1 MAKKVDQPKAPER
14 IAPTA
19 TEISVARNGFL
30 KPYAVCFQHL
40 PDNIAREPLGM
51 FAGVMAINDRSEHS
65 AYIVNFVSSIAKK
78 EYYGNSKRNAI
89 ESFEASLHKVNI
101 GLSEIAKEGNTEWIG
116 EFDAAICVVERNNLH
131 FSVAGNA
138 KVLLFR
144 DQRLSDI
151 SEGLSDSG
159 DQHPIKT
166 FTDVASGKIS
176 PGDRILVTTPGILSI
191 LPESELERSAN
202 RLPEDQFEQFLQ
214 TATINRLDLS
224 ASVLITIG
232 AVAEYERKP
241 APKRTL
247 ATVDSVPNAW
257 SHAVFESAKQ
267 LGSSVSDSL
276 RLQEKE
282 TGTPSAISERIDDK
296 TGHIYITGESPK
308 ESPNETWEHFRF
320 LLEEASTALRH
331 TSARLFRWAC
341 SLATIGLRNVHAS
354 AKRIASKTA
363 EKVRVQKRESSVS
376 QTIPKTI
383 IESPSDEETREREDT
398 PPLESVPSTREESGI
413 QAILASIVRLL
424 GKIREGIASMLS
436 KRNETIR
443 NASPA
448 RWRTLLQ
455 KGALLLDSLLRK
467 FDSLRRAFRRL
478 PDKRQRVIKIAG
490 IALLCGLAAIFF
502 SHIFT
507 SGKLEDNASAR
518 TTKSEAH
525 PTVENSAD
533 SSDLGNNRQHSLGE
547 IPLFATIPNIVN
559 IVQLGETAF
568 FVTKDAIC
576 TTDSNGKNP
585 VLTTYPDGAVA
596 RMGIAMPDLNAILI
610 LTTTGNILFFT
621 PSNNRFA
628 DERFQL
634 PDADTAT
641 RIATSSTY
649 LYVLD
654 QTKNTLMRYPRAEGG
669 FGTATKWFREPVSI
683 MPGTSLAV
691 SDSVFIADG
700 SGIHTYFRG
709 TKKDVTFETPSSPL
723 SPTDMTAVSSGGDSG
738 SLFVL
743 DGTTGKIIQ
752 YDASS
757 GSILAQYES
766 STLRKATLIS
776 VDRNARKAF
785 VSAGDSVFSIE
796 LK

>member
-267 LGSSVSDSL
+267 LGSSVSDNL

-282 TGTPSAISERIDDK
+282 RGVPSTTSERIDDK
-296 TGHIYITGESPK
+296 TGHIYVTGETPK

-320 LLEEASTALRH
+320 LLEETSTAIRRA
-331 TSARLFRWAC
+331 SNRLFRWIF
-341 SLATIGLRNVHAS
+341 SLVALGLRNVRAS
-354 AKRIASKTA
+354 AEGIASKVS
-363 EKVRVQKRESSVS
+363 EKVHTQKQETPIP
-376 QTIPKTI
+376 QIIPETIMEP
-383 IESPSDEETREREDT
+383 PSNKEIGGQK
-398 PPLESVPSTREESGI
+398 SVPSESAPSTRRESGI
-413 QAILASIVRLL
+413 RAILASIVRLL
-424 GKIREGIASMLS
+424 GKISEGIASTLS
-436 KRNETIR
+436 KRNESIH
-443 NASPA
+443 NSSPA
-448 RWRTLLQ
+448 QWR
-455 KGALLLDSLLRK
+455 ALLREGKLVFDSPLRK
-467 FDSLRRAFRRL
+467 IGSIRRAFRRL
-478 PDKRQRVIKIAG
+478 PDRRQRVIRIAG
-490 IALLCGLAAIFF
+490 ITLLCGLATIFLYRILTGNTPESADF
-502 SHIFT
+502 
-507 SGKLEDNASAR
+507 AR
-518 TTKSEAH
+518 TAKSEAQ
-525 PTVENSAD
+525 PNTEKSAD
-533 SSDLGNNRQHSLGE
+533 SSNPDNGRRHALGQ
-547 IPLFATIPNIVN
+547 IPLFATIPNIVS
-559 IVQLGETAF
+559 IVQLGEAAF

-576 TTDSNGKNP
+576 TTDSDGKNP
-585 VLTTYPDGAVA
+585 VRTAYPDGAVA

-628 DERFQL
+628 DEQFQL